1 MAPFSASLEPLVQ
14 NRPVRV
20 LPALA
25 LIAVSA
31 WAFFPHVAYR
41 IAPTAFVNAE
51 LIPVAVPIAGRLSK
65 DLPRK
70 SGIIERTI
78 SVTLPKR
85 FPQIAAPA
93 LGCAGFQSA

>member
-1 MAPFSASLEPLVQ
+1 MDSNMAPFSASLEPLVQ

-51 LIPVAVPIAGRLSK
+51 LVPVAVPIA
-65 DLPRK
+65 D
-70 SGIIERTI
+70 IIERTI